1 MSPPYYNLAVAMQL
15 LGLLLVM
22 VGMVAMHYLKGKED
36 AVVRTQ
42 QKVLRA
48 EVERARVH
56 LEDPNAPR
64 WVAKGLERDLKTFL
78 RAHPPVIL
86 HFGSLKNHRETV
98 TFALALQK
106 ACYAEGWSSSF
117 QIIDP
122 VAGVPV
128 PVNVWIT
135 GDADY
140 REAFAHILRTHG
152 IKVEYVGATLDGW
165 SYGYDDAGLGV
176 YVGVKKG

>member
-1 MSPPYYNLAVAMQL
+1 MTIPSYNIALAVQL

-22 VGMVAMHYLKGKED
+22 AGMAAVQYFKGKEE
-36 AVVRTQ
+36 AVLRTE

-48 EVERARVH
+48 EAERARDH
-56 LEDPNAPR
+56 LADPNAPR
-64 WVAKGLERDLKTFL
+64 WVTKGLERDLKIFL
-78 RAHPPVIL
+78 RAHPPVIM
-86 HFGSLKNHRETV
+86 HYGALKNHRESV

-106 ACYAEGWSSSF
+106 VCYKEGWSSSF

-140 REAFAHILRTHG
+140 REAFAHILRVHG
-152 IKVEYVGATLDGW
+152 IRVEYVGAALDGW

-176 YVGVKKG
+176 YVGVKKS

>member
-1 MSPPYYNLAVAMQL
+1 MSFPCYNIALAVQL

-22 VGMVAMHYLKGKED
+22 GGMVAVQYFRGKEE
-36 AVVRTQ
+36 AVLRTE

-48 EVERARVH
+48 EAERARDH
-56 LEDPNAPR
+56 LQDPNAPR
-64 WVAKGLERDLKTFL
+64 WVTKGLERDLKIFL
-78 RAHPPVIL
+78 RAHPPVIM
-86 HFGSLKNHRETV
+86 HFGALKNQRETV

-106 ACYAEGWSSSF
+106 VCYKESWSSSF

-122 VAGVPV
+122 IAGVPV

-135 GDADY
+135 GDAYY

-176 YVGVKKG
+176 YVGLKKS

>member
-1 MSPPYYNLAVAMQL
+1 MNLPYNVAVAAQL
-15 LGLLLVM
+15 LGVLLIM
-22 VGMVAMHYLKGKED
+22 GGMVAAHYLNGREQTVLKTE
-36 AVVRTQ
+36 

-48 EVERARVH
+48 EAERARDH

-64 WVAKGLERDLKTFL
+64 WITKGLERDLKNFL
-78 RAHPPVIL
+78 RAHPPVIM
-86 HFGSLKNHRETV
+86 HFGALKNQRETV

-106 ACYAEGWSSSF
+106 LCFDEGWSSSF

-122 VAGVPV
+122 ISGAPV

-135 GDADY
+135 GEADY
-140 REAFAHILRTHG
+140 REAFAHILRMHG

-176 YVGVKKG
+176 YVGVKGA